1 MFPPPQ
7 LTSQGLSSPGE
18 PWVPTAPAT
27 NNSVRQSFSLR
38 STSLEFSSETTK
50 RPSLSFTITWL
61 QLAADRQKTNHTEIG
76 DLPSFSEDFYKEGN
90 EGNESKDILYRGS
103 GEGKLP
109 IRFKQA
115 ETFSM
120 QFVKIMEQPKAVHPT
135 SGKKYRWLG
144 FWRKRIGSITWVT
157 IFWRWCEMDPC
168 TGSHAGGRRFSDNCK
183 LAAGGKVLILLK
195 RFSGSGWRHIW
206 RYLHSKFEMEG
217 RMEGEATN
225 H

>member
-1 MFPPPQ
+1 VNHEFQQHQLQTILLGSHSLWDPLHWNFLLKQLRDPPLASQ
-7 LTSQGLSSPGE
+7 LHDCSWQQIVRKPITQRLGTCPHSQ
-18 PWVPTAPAT
+18 
-27 NNSVRQSFSLR
+27 
-38 STSLEFSSETTK
+38 
-50 RPSLSFTITWL
+50 
-61 QLAADRQKTNHTEIG
+61 
-76 DLPSFSEDFYKEGN
+76 DFYKEGN

-195 RFSGSGWRHIW
+195 RFSGGGWRHIW